1 MFYILNFYFQSFEY
15 SFIMSRKKRAST
27 TKWMKKGGRLDQMED
42 EGVQISSEI
51 FMFHGSKA
59 VLPKDEL
66 DIIEQ
71 SCETSVLPRVD
82 VSQNSPLLNLP
93 LEILVLI
100 LQIVT
105 VSDIDNLTHTC
116 RELERI
122 IKSRYIVHVMVPYP
136 PSVLEHKKPVLKL
149 TSTYDL
155 RNLKLSIPCSRI
167 SYFSALNLNNLKE
180 LKMSGPNFNGFKI
193 SPEYKEIVTYI
204 LSSLPSRVLQKLE
217 ILIDNTSF
225 CDVVTE
231 RLTRF
236 VNLNELI
243 LRGTSYYHRDQD
255 NISKLDFLSS
265 MVSSIRVKILH
276 LLNFMTTE
284 DFVFDISSNTIQE
297 LAFSVDKRCSNFKL
311 YLPNLEK
318 LFVEGIYGCDCLF
331 HVQEGELVKSVYEG
345 CKKIRFYNDLDLLNL
360 PGSDKFSSWFEY
372 VTRQNREFCQYSR
385 TRIAEVSPEW
395 ALPLNMPPSEIVL
408 M

>member
-1 MFYILNFYFQSFEY
+1 MP
-15 SFIMSRKKRAST
+15 RKKRAST
-27 TKWMKKGGRLDQMED
+27 TSWVRKGGRLDRMED
-42 EGVQISSEI
+42 AGVQISSEI

-59 VLPKDEL
+59 VLPKEEL

-71 SCETSVLPRVD
+71 SCETSVLPGVA

-105 VSDIDNLTHTC
+105 LSDLDNLTHTC
-116 RELERI
+116 RELERM
-122 IKSRYIVHVMVPYP
+122 IKSLYIVHVMVPYP
-136 PSVLEHKKPVLKL
+136 PSVLEQKKPVLKL
-149 TSTYDL
+149 TSTFDL
-155 RNLKLSIPCSRI
+155 RNLKVPIPCSRI
-167 SYFSALNLNNLKE
+167 SYFSVLNLNNLKE
-180 LKMSGPNFNGFKI
+180 LKLSGPNLFSGPNSIGFKI
-193 SPEYKEIVTYI
+193 APEYKEIVIYI
-204 LSSLPSRVLQKLE
+204 LSSLPSKFLQKLE
-217 ILIDNTSF
+217 ILLDNTSF

-231 RLTRF
+231 HLARF

-243 LRGTSYYHRDQD
+243 LRGTSYNHR
-255 NISKLDFLSS
+255 NIFKLDFLSTL
-265 MVSSIRVKILH
+265 VSSIKVKVLH

-284 DFVFDISSNTIQE
+284 DFVFNISSITIQE

-318 LFVEGIYGCDCLF
+318 LFVEGFYGCDCLF
-331 HVQEGELVKSVYEG
+331 HVQDGELVKSVYEG

-372 VTRQNREFCQYSR
+372 VTTKNLEFCQYSSSR
-385 TRIAEVSPEW
+385 RAEVSPEW
-395 ALPLNMPPSEIVL
+395 TLPLNMSSSEIVL